1 MDDMQS
7 AILLCNY
14 VCLFPRHDV
23 VSYLDECTCRRTF
36 LSSERVIILVFYS
49 PTPLQHYKVT
59 VSAGALYTRGKRSL
73 CNFRSKLL
81 FISKTVR
88 YECWRAICLRLLTF
102 LSKFCH
108 CQPDWVVNS

>member
-14 VCLFPRHDV
+14 VGLFPRHDV
-23 VSYLDECTCRRTF
+23 VLYLDECTCRRTF

-59 VSAGALYTRGKRSL
+59 FSAGALNTRGKEVCATFDRNCCLSRKRYDTNADARSV
-73 CNFRSKLL
+73 CD
-81 FISKTVR
+81 
-88 YECWRAICLRLLTF
+88 C
-102 LSKFCH
+102 
-108 CQPDWVVNS
+108 